1 MRSIE
6 YFFWYCSGASF
17 SILKRC
23 PSESSKYVGIG
34 ATVFFTGLLAAISS
48 SYAMYFVFDGYV
60 LPIFFG
66 VVWGLMIFNLDRFIV
81 LSMRKSDSKWK
92 EYLQAT
98 PRFLLA
104 ILIALVISKPLELK
118 IFEKEI
124 ASELI
129 LLEQEILKSYEQSVN
144 TRYGQM
150 LDSMNQQINK
160 LNQEINQKEEKRDNL
175 LEIARQEADGT
186 GGSGKVNPGPIYK
199 IKKKN
204 ADLAQQELTELKNKN
219 KALIAE
225 TKLKMGNT
233 ELNKNAQKEGF
244 QISDINGISFQLTAL
259 SRLGDRYPAIYF
271 ANLFIILL
279 FIVLEV
285 APIMTKLISVAG
297 PYDDLLAVREH
308 FYRNYRK
315 EEIYK
320 GDSKLEELIMSNT

>member
-244 QISDINGISFQLTAL
+244 QISDMNGISFQLTAL